1 MAEPAPPGRPVSV
14 RRNIIANYIG
24 GGVTTL
30 LSLALVPVYIR
41 YLGIEAYA
49 LVGLFAVIQAWLT
62 LLDFGMTPTLG
73 REMARF
79 SAGAVSVQGIRDLLR
94 TLEILALAV
103 SAVIIVGMVGAS
115 DYLSRHWLDARTL
128 SPQAISQAIAIMSI
142 VVAARFCEAM
152 WRSAL
157 FGLQQQTWYNVA
169 NASMTVFRYGGAAL
183 LVAFVSPTTLAFF
196 AWQLLASLLT
206 LLLFGVK
213 LYRCLPPGERKAVF
227 SVAALAD
234 IKAFAIGMI
243 GINVLAVLQ
252 TQVDKLLLS
261 RLIPLDQF
269 GYYMLATSVCVLI
282 YALVA
287 PVTQALSP
295 PIVAAATRGDAAAE
309 AHLYH
314 GGAQLITVV
323 VAPVVFLLVGFGH
336 DALFV
341 WTGDAH
347 LADTVAPL
355 LALLA
360 LGTMLNGLMQLPYFT
375 MIAHGWTRLSL
386 VSNVVAVAV
395 LVPLLLLVVPV
406 YGGRGA
412 ALVWIALNLGYV
424 LLQAPLLHRR
434 VLRGEMWRWYGHD
447 LVLPMAAA
455 GLAMSLA
462 VVLRGQLTLSRW
474 ELVPVLGLAWG
485 VSALPAVLVAGQVR
499 GRVLAILRR

>member
-1 MAEPAPPGRPVSV
+1 
-14 RRNIIANYIG
+14 
-24 GGVTTL
+24 
-30 LSLALVPVYIR
+30 
-41 YLGIEAYA
+41 
-49 LVGLFAVIQAWLT
+49 
-62 LLDFGMTPTLG
+62 
-73 REMARF
+73 
-79 SAGAVSVQGIRDLLR
+79 
-94 TLEILALAV
+94 
-103 SAVIIVGMVGAS
+103 
-115 DYLSRHWLDARTL
+115 
-128 SPQAISQAIAIMSI
+128 MSI

-157 FGLQQQTWYNVA
+157 FGLQQQYWYNIV
-169 NASMTVFRYGGAAL
+169 NAGMTVFRYGGAAV

-206 LLLFGVK
+206 LLLFGAK
-213 LYRCLPPGERKAVF
+213 LYRCLPPGERRAVF

-234 IKAFAIGMI
+234 IKRFAVGMI
-243 GINVLAVLQ
+243 GINLLAVLL

-269 GYYMLATSVCVLI
+269 GYYMLATSVCALI
-282 YALVA
+282 YALTA

-309 AHLYH
+309 ARLYH

-323 VAPVVFLLVGFGH
+323 VAPVVSLLVGFGH
-336 DALFV
+336 DALLV

-360 LGTMLNGLMQLPYFT
+360 VGTMLNGLMQLPYFT

-386 VSNVVAVAV
+386 LSNIVAVAV

-412 ALVWIALNLGYV
+412 ALVWIVLNLGYV
-424 LLQAPLLHRR
+424 LVQAPLLHRR
-434 VLRGEMWRWYGHD
+434 ILRGELWRWYGQD
-447 LVLPMAAA
+447 LALPMLAAA
-455 GLAMSLA
+455 AAMGLAVA
-462 VVLRGQLTLSRW
+462 LRGQFTLSRW
-474 ELVPVLGLAWG
+474 QLVPVLGLAWAAAA
-485 VSALPAVLVAGQVR
+485 VPAVLVAGQVR
-499 GRVLAILRR
+499 GRLLALLRR